1 MDGAA
6 VVAVVVVVVVVLV
19 VLVVLVVVAAMAS
32 GRKKLVM
39 KPHTIQV
46 AAGSSKP
53 QCRLQ

>member
-6 VVAVVVVVVVVLV
+6 VVAVVVVVVV